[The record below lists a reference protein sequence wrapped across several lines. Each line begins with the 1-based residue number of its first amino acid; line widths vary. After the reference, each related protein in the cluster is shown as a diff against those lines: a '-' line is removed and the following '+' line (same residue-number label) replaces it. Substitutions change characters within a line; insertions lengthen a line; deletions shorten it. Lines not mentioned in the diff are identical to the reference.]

1 MKSLTKFVLASI
13 GAFLALSLPA
23 HAQGTCPKGRELVNT
38 LINSINAIPGDP
50 NKTKAYAIIYWKR
63 ATYQVFDEPEI
74 MSQISRCTYPAG
86 SCGLE
91 ADYSGTRFNKLVEY
105 KNALTSFK
113 NGNASVEP
121 RQPID
126 APFPDDG
133 MLEWAEG
140 VLGCTTSEP
149 APAAPPQT
157 APDPKWVGYDA
168 ARQAG
173 GDQFYQWWRKNFEMR
188 HTADAF
194 ELCRT
199 FGSSSY
205 ECSLVAEWTY
215 LNSGRNPYTGGTTQ
229 TFNGTYSDQDR
240 GYNAG
245 YEGTVPKPTYPPPT
259 SNEPRCYD
267 QGDGT
272 EKCFYD

>member
-13 GAFLALSLPA
+13 GVCLALSLPA

-63 ATYQVFDEPEI
+63 ATYQVYENVNLLGVLNGC
-74 MSQISRCTYPAG
+74 SYPKG
-86 SCGLE
+86 NCGLP
-91 ADYSGTRFNKLVEY
+91 DDLSGTRFQQLVDY
-105 KNALTSFK
+105 QDAVYAFRNGKTS
-113 NGNASVEP
+113 SEP
-121 RQPID
+121 RVPMS

-188 HTADAF
+188 RTADAF

-245 YEGTVPKPTYPPPT
+245 YEGTVPKPTYTPPT

>member
-1 MKSLTKFVLASI
+1 
-13 GAFLALSLPA
+13 
-23 HAQGTCPKGRELVNT
+23 
-38 LINSINAIPGDP
+38 
-50 NKTKAYAIIYWKR
+50 
-63 ATYQVFDEPEI
+63 

-91 ADYSGTRFNKLVEY
+91 ADYSGTRFSKLVDY
-105 KNALTSFK
+105 KNALASYK
-113 NGNASVEP
+113 NGSASVEP

-126 APFPDDG
+126 APFPDDN

-149 APAAPPQT
+149 MPAAPQQA
-157 APDPKWVGYDA
+157 APDLKWIGYDA

-188 HTADAF
+188 RTADAF
-194 ELCRT
+194 ELCRK
-199 FGSSSY
+199 FGSASY

-215 LNSGRNPYTGGTTQ
+215 LNSGRNPYTGGTSQ
-229 TFNGTYSDQDR
+229 TFNGTYSNEDR
-240 GYNAG
+240 GYSAG
-245 YEGTVPKPTYPPPT
+245 YEGTVPKPAYRPPS

-272 EKCFYD
+272 ERCFYD

>member
-1 MKSLTKFVLASI
+1 MKSLTKFVLASV

-149 APAAPPQT
+149 APAAPQQA

-245 YEGTVPKPTYPPPT
+245 YEGTVPKPTYTPPT